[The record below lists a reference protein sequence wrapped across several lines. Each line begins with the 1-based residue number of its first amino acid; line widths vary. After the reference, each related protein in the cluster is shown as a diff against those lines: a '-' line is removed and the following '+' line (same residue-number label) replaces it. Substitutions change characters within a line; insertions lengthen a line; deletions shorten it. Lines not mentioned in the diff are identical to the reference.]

1 MSDAERRTLNEIEHR
16 LAVEEPALA
25 NALVAGRPRHHPA
38 RSHALALTFAALGL
52 LLLVLGSVGPALA
65 SFGCAATTVLLRG
78 FTLR

>member
-25 NALVAGRPRHHPA
+25 NALVAGRPRHPV
-38 RSHALALTFAALGL
+38 RSHALAATFGALGL
-52 LLLVLGSVGPALA
+52 LLIVLGSLGPALA
-65 SFGCAATTVLLRG
+65 SFGCAAITLMLRG

>member
-25 NALVAGRPRHHPA
+25 NALVAGRPRHPTL
-38 RSHALALTFAALGL
+38 SYALAATFGALGVL
-52 LLLVLGSVGPALA
+52 LLTLGSLGPALA
-65 SFGCAATTVLLRG
+65 SFGCAAVSVLLRG